1 MKLQTFT
8 HSKKQGWS
16 VAQFPALD
24 SNQTLVLVFGAPSYR
39 DAGNVVG
46 DLARAYPKSHVVGC
60 STSGEIFDTSLSDD
74 TLSVAVAAFE
84 GTALRNASASV
95 RSAADSFAAGQSIAN
110 ELFDKEL
117 RGVLVLSDG
126 LNVNGSELIK
136 GLNTVLPESVVV
148 TGGLAGDGARFQ
160 ATWVISE
167 GRPQSNLVTAVGF
180 YGDRVQIGHGS
191 KGGWDIFGPERLV
204 TKSSNNV
211 LYELDGKPALDL
223 YKSYLGDRASEL
235 PASGL
240 LFPLALRAS
249 AGDDKRIVRTLLAI
263 DEKSNSMTFAG
274 DIQQGYF
281 AQLMKANLDRLI
293 DGASKAALM
302 ANENSD
308 QSGGQTLSVAISCV
322 GRRLVLG
329 ERTEDELE
337 STLDALPRGTRQ
349 VGFYSYGEISPFATG
364 HCDLHN
370 QTMTLTTIRE
380 ASDCHAQ
387 SA

>member
-1 MKLQTFT
+1 MVWIRRGSSPVSLAAERRNIAIRRVVPLLSARPPQWPPIAPIRHSARLRPVLRFPIRSISAFDARNTVAAHPPSLPRDSTHPGDSFHETPNVYALQEARL
-8 HSKKQGWS
+8 
-16 VAQFPALD
+16 VPLRQFPALD

-46 DLARAYPKSHVVGC
+46 DLARDYPKSHVVGC

-84 GTALRNASASV
+84 GAGARNASASV

-191 KGGWDIFGPERLV
+191 KGGSGHLRPRATGDEVQQQCPLRTRRQAGV
-204 TKSSNNV
+204 
-211 LYELDGKPALDL
+211 DL

-240 LFPLALRAS
+240 LFPLALRQCWRRQTDRS
-249 AGDDKRIVRTLLAI
+249 YLA
-263 DEKSNSMTFAG
+263 
-274 DIQQGYF
+274 
-281 AQLMKANLDRLI
+281 
-293 DGASKAALM
+293 
-302 ANENSD
+302 
-308 QSGGQTLSVAISCV
+308 
-322 GRRLVLG
+322 
-329 ERTEDELE
+329 
-337 STLDALPRGTRQ
+337 
-349 VGFYSYGEISPFATG
+349 
-364 HCDLHN
+364 
-370 QTMTLTTIRE
+370 
-380 ASDCHAQ
+380 CHR
-387 SA
+387 